1 MIPWRKNVNPVSM
14 PCVTYAMKNLR
25 KNPQKMKFQ
34 TVPVKWT
41 GTPVNRIVKIV
52 IGEKSP
58 VVPVVKLS

>member
-1 MIPWRKNVNPVSM
+1 
-14 PCVTYAMKNLR
+14 
-25 KNPQKMKFQ
+25 MKFQ